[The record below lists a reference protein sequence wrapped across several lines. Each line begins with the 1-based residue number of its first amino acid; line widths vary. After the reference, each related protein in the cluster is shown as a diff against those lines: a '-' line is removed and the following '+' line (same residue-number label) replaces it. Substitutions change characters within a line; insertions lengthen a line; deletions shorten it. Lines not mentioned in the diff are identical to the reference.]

1 MPTYSVAHNSTR
13 NNAAVYALFAER
25 IRWIVSTLVVA
36 MHARRWQEATAG
48 RPDLALSGSCVYAF
62 RATLKKNDG
71 AKQGIDDDNDNNDDD
86 DMEKKEESS
95 GKEARHKRM

>member
-1 MPTYSVAHNSTR
+1 
-13 NNAAVYALFAER
+13 
-25 IRWIVSTLVVA
+25 

-71 AKQGIDDDNDNNDDD
+71 AKQGIDDNDNNDDD